1 MFGITRKIH
10 QRREDTMARKILGI
24 TMFWMVVSLTIP
36 PLSFPT
42 DLCTQAKNDFV
53 SAEKEWSSV
62 NADITFLRDEL
73 EKLRSLRWE
82 TKTTL
87 SVIED
92 ASKILGKNS
101 SLKDAQRMTLNAR
114 IPSGRGT
121 IDPKGMFAMT
131 GAEGKPLKLDE
142 ARNML
147 RRILKEAEGDI
158 AKTEKELTEMEK
170 KSHRLSQELDA
181 QEQAVEKKCKA
192 AGLPTP
198 WEQGLPRVSSAKVYD
213 RYVERERM
221 REEAVAQRRYSDI
234 ERLWARRYYGYPS
247 SYALASA
254 QGLLIELRGVDGGR
268 TFRHCYPFR
277 DPREKQLVLDE
288 LDRAAREH
296 QNFFEVG
303 RLGSYRVINVCPDI
317 HDCYRRLSP

>member
-1 MFGITRKIH
+1 MG
-10 QRREDTMARKILGI
+10 RRILAI
-24 TMFWMVVSLTIP
+24 MMLWMVLTLTVP
-36 PLSFPT
+36 HPGFPSEAC
-42 DLCTQAKNDFV
+42 DQAKKDFV

-92 ASKILGKNS
+92 ASKMMKKSS
-101 SLKDAQRMTLNAR
+101 SLTDAQRMTLNAR
-114 IPSGRGT
+114 ILSGRGT
-121 IDPKGMFAMT
+121 IDAKGMFAMT

-142 ARNML
+142 ARDML
-147 RRILKEAEGDI
+147 RRVLKEAEGDI
-158 AKTEKELTEMEK
+158 AKTEKELTDMEK
-170 KSHRLSQELDA
+170 KSHRLSQELEA
-181 QEQAVEKKCKA
+181 QEQVVEKKCKA

-198 WEQGLPRVSSAKVYD
+198 WEQGLPRVSAADVYN
-213 RYVERERM
+213 RYVERERV
-221 REEAVAQRRYSDI
+221 REEAVAQRRYSDF
-234 ERLWARRYYGYPS
+234 ERLWARGYYGTPS

-254 QGLLIELRGVDGGR
+254 QGLLVELISVDGGK
-268 TFRHCYPFR
+268 TVRHCYPFR
-277 DPREKQLVLDE
+277 DPYEKQMVLNQ

-296 QNFFEVG
+296 QNFFDVG

-317 HDCYRRLSP
+317 QDCYRRLSP